1 MTKNFNLTIIGE
13 NLVLGD
19 MLCLAGAILYGV
31 SNVVQEYLV
40 KQGSSIE
47 FLALMGLWATVVG
60 GIQMLDFPS
69 FFFCFF

>member
-1 MTKNFNLTIIGE
+1 
-13 NLVLGD
+13 

-60 GIQMLDFPS
+60 GIQMLDFLS
-69 FFFCFF
+69 FFFLFLLID